1 MRFMCFANPVL
12 LTLLMSAKLDI
23 FIDATFSMTPS
34 PFYQTFI
41 VMVYDRQTMM
51 YVPVMYFLMTHKVQ
65 ELYMH
70 VFQQII
76 VLSKYRINV
85 NSYTSDFERAII
97 NAAKHYF
104 PEGFHNGCFFHFKQA
119 IRKHMI
125 EVLYFHKALVSL
137 FMDVGKLDL
146 LTVIPVEEIL
156 PYGIPYLRELMESD
170 LTYLSDIYESN
181 HLDFV
186 EEDERERWDQFW
198 DYFSKQWL
206 PIKDSWNISGEDDQY
221 RKYVNRTN
229 NALESY
235 NRRFQELFKRGGKV
249 KLLEFVEIT
258 EKESRQQAQY
268 LDDIRNGRRKQPTR
282 DNNCIPKIPVEY
294 LAFKQRTLK
303 KAGV

>member
-1 MRFMCFANPVL
+1 M
-12 LTLLMSAKLDI
+12 
-23 FIDATFSMTPS
+23 
-34 PFYQTFI
+34 
-41 VMVYDRQTMM
+41 
-51 YVPVMYFLMTHKVQ
+51 
-65 ELYMH
+65 
-70 VFQQII
+70 
-76 VLSKYRINV
+76 

-104 PEGFHNGCFFHFKQA
+104 TEGFHNGCFFHFKQA

-137 FMDVGKLDL
+137 FMEVGKLDL

-170 LTYLSDIYESN
+170 LTYLSDIYESDDIN
-181 HLDFV
+181 FV

-198 DYFSKQWL
+198 DYFSRQWM

-229 NALESY
+229 NALENY
-235 NRRFQELFKRGGKV
+235 NQRFQELFKCGGKV
-249 KLLEFVEIT
+249 KLLEFVKIT
-258 EKESRQQAQY
+258 EHKSRQQVQY

-282 DNNCIPKIPVEY
+282 DNNCIPNVPAKNI
-294 LAFKQRTLK
+294 
-303 KAGV
+303 